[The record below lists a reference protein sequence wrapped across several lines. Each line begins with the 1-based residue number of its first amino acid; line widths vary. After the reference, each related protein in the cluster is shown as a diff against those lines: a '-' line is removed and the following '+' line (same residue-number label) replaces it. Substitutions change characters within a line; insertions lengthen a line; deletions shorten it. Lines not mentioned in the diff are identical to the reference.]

1 MRKLI
6 KARGIKRENQEGKE
20 GNKGKGQAI
29 ERTDSAGQ
37 KVISVHISP
46 TGNVDNSLREEHHA
60 LHGRCC
66 LDHLMAARTGKFLYS
81 RRLYTYSSG
90 NRHSN
95 DPSQN
100 HQRTETFVIVLR
112 YGRVCEGGLTCRK
125 SVK

>member
-6 KARGIKRENQEGKE
+6 KARGIKAENQEGKE
-20 GNKGKGQAI
+20 GKRKGATI
-29 ERTDSAGQ
+29 ERTDSVGQ

-66 LDHLMAARTGKFLYS
+66 LDHLMAARTGEFLYS

-90 NRHSN
+90 NRYSN

-100 HQRTETFVIVLR
+100 HQRAEAFVIVLHYR
-112 YGRVCEGGLTCRK
+112 RVFEGD
-125 SVK
+125 